1 MMSPDQIEALRAMLA
16 NHERTLAELVNEQ
29 RQIRVFVDEIRTD
42 REVRKERDRNLA
54 DHLERIET
62 NVASI
67 FSIGKWL
74 LLTTGSGVLMAFITF
89 MINGGLRV
97 TGN

>member
-1 MMSPDQIEALRAMLA
+1 MSPDQIEALRAMLA

-62 NVASI
+62 SVASI

-89 MINGGLRV
+89 MLNGGLRV